1 MPWALRGGSGLDMG
15 QQGSRGLLAEGT
27 AETKAQRHESTEQ
40 SVVPSAQ
47 RDRDMERHG
56 GHNIKEAGPNL
67 AGP

>member
-1 MPWALRGGSGLDMG
+1 MGLDMG
-15 QQGSRGLLAEGT
+15 QHRSRALLAEGT
-27 AETKAQRHESTEQ
+27 AGTKAWRHESSEQ

-47 RDRDMERHG
+47 RDGDMERRG